1 MSTFNQFLKLT
12 EKHVAPESYD
22 IQKDWEKEGS
32 RFRHIPYDEYKSR
45 QVGKPDF
52 KDGKMS
58 DIEVEQWFT
67 NIASKCDGR
76 LQAKILKGFDKHGD
90 KYKQSGDNMET
101 YKSWIIDAMV
111 RCGFMIEGVI
121 QEHLLEKDD
130 VATHLDNLED
140 VVGKAKDFFTIGKE
154 LDRGGYKKK
163 YFYSDTMAP
172 TYTIEVDGF
181 KFAIINKKYVDKGDR
196 EVGDIAIGL
205 LESMQINEVKEYK
218 AGDTVKLKT
227 GETVKI
233 NQVVK
238 GPRPQFNTYRAKIKG
253 KQVDFGSTDIN
264 EGKKV
269 TLKRR
274 YTENHPAIT
283 AGQHAKIRN
292 KILEAIGDGQITQE
306 EFDAILKELSNDKGR
321 WARRNAK
328 YFNVS
333 EEGISLS
340 KFGKRIFKSITVN
353 ENKENKPMENK
364 FLFETFGQ
372 FVDANFLN
380 EAFKSMRFAELFMS
394 TSRYSGKKSMKK
406 DLVKAFYNSTKVN
419 LAKIEDEDL
428 LTSDPQTVY
437 KNKTDDTIVFY
448 ISDNEKENPYAP
460 YDAYSSNKTIPG
472 GGYLLA
478 MATGKNE
485 FYGVEWSRYSG
496 GRTLS
501 KRDPSDSV
509 GISKKYKGWDATGLY
524 NVKRI
529 AEVADRAVVLNIA
542 LLKQK
547 YSTAEIRASREEARK
562 GATAFKNDKDFR
574 DANRARYHKI
584 LADKAASLP
593 LDKMV
598 EEAID
603 KLAKQISDGLKK
615 GEKTQYDEIKIGV
628 SPKGR
633 EVKARDASAHMSN
646 ILDDYGR
653 YVSYIKQAEESEERY
668 GERESYYERES
679 KDYAKRIKEKV
690 AKVDTFDYAW

>member
-1 MSTFNQFLKLT
+1 MSTFNQFLKQDESKVT
-12 EKHVAPESYD
+12 EKFVKEFDKAVLDAETE
-22 IQKDWEKEGS
+22 KDVLKV
-32 RFRHIPYDEYKSR
+32 Y
-45 QVGKPDF
+45 PDAEF
-52 KDGKMS
+52 YVGKMS
-58 DIEVEQWFT
+58 HFFGQLEKNLFFK
-67 NIASKCDGR
+67 AYY
-76 LQAKILKGFDKHGD
+76 AKYYEEDYGNKIKGDFKITSIYSEKGSRYVNLYVHE
-90 KYKQSGDNMET
+90 S
-101 YKSWIIDAMV
+101 AV
-111 RCGFMIEGVI
+111 V
-121 QEHLLEKDD
+121 EKDD

-140 VVGKAKDFFTIGKE
+140 VVGKAKDFFAIGKE

-181 KFAIINKKYVDKGDR
+181 RFAIINKRYVDKGDR

-205 LESMQINEVKEYK
+205 LESMQ
-218 AGDTVKLKT
+218 
-227 GETVKI
+227 
-233 NQVVK
+233 
-238 GPRPQFNTYRAKIKG
+238 
-253 KQVDFGSTDIN
+253 IN

-340 KFGKRIFKSITVN
+340 KFGKRIFNSITVN

-501 KRDPSDSV
+501 KRDNNPSDSV

-542 LLKQK
+542 LLRQK

>member
-1 MSTFNQFLKLT
+1 MSTFNQFLKQNESTVT
-12 EKHVAPESYD
+12 EKFVKEFDKAVLDAETE
-22 IQKDWEKEGS
+22 KDVLKV
-32 RFRHIPYDEYKSR
+32 Y
-45 QVGKPDF
+45 PDAEF
-52 KDGKMS
+52 YVGKMS
-58 DIEVEQWFT
+58 HFFGQLEKNLFFKAYYAKYYEEDYGKKIKGDFKITSIYSEKGSRYVNLYVEE
-67 NIASKCDGR
+67 S
-76 LQAKILKGFDKHGD
+76 
-90 KYKQSGDNMET
+90 
-101 YKSWIIDAMV
+101 V
-111 RCGFMIEGVI
+111 VV
-121 QEHLLEKDD
+121 EKDD

-140 VVGKAKDFFTIGKE
+140 AVGKAKDFFTIGKE

-205 LESMQINEVKEYK
+205 LESMQ
-218 AGDTVKLKT
+218 
-227 GETVKI
+227 
-233 NQVVK
+233 
-238 GPRPQFNTYRAKIKG
+238 
-253 KQVDFGSTDIN
+253 IN

-340 KFGKRIFKSITVN
+340 KFGKRIFNSITVN

-501 KRDPSDSV
+501 KRDNNPSDSV

-679 KDYAKRIKEKV
+679 KNYAKRVKEKI

>member
-1 MSTFNQFLKLT
+1 MSTFNQFLKQDESKVT
-12 EKHVAPESYD
+12 EKFVKEFDKAVLDAETE
-22 IQKDWEKEGS
+22 KDVLKV
-32 RFRHIPYDEYKSR
+32 Y
-45 QVGKPDF
+45 PDAEF
-52 KDGKMS
+52 YVGKMS
-58 DIEVEQWFT
+58 HFFGQLEKNLFFK
-67 NIASKCDGR
+67 AYY
-76 LQAKILKGFDKHGD
+76 AKYYEEDYGNKIKGDFKITSIYSEKGSRYVNLYVHE
-90 KYKQSGDNMET
+90 S
-101 YKSWIIDAMV
+101 AV
-111 RCGFMIEGVI
+111 V
-121 QEHLLEKDD
+121 EKDD

-140 VVGKAKDFFTIGKE
+140 VVGKAKDFFAIGKE

-181 KFAIINKKYVDKGDR
+181 KFAIINKRYVDKGDR

-205 LESMQINEVKEYK
+205 LESMQ
-218 AGDTVKLKT
+218 
-227 GETVKI
+227 
-233 NQVVK
+233 
-238 GPRPQFNTYRAKIKG
+238 
-253 KQVDFGSTDIN
+253 IN

-306 EFDAILKELSNDKGR
+306 EFDAILKELSSDKGR

-340 KFGKRIFKSITVN
+340 KFGKRIFNSITVN

-501 KRDPSDSV
+501 KRDNNPSDSV

>member
-1 MSTFNQFLKLT
+1 MATFNQFLKLT

-22 IQKDWEKEGS
+22 IEKDWQKEGS
-32 RFRHIPYDEYKSR
+32 RFRRHDFDEYKSR

-52 KDGKMS
+52 KGGKMK

-67 NIASKCDGR
+67 SLAAKCDGR
-76 LQAKILKGFDKHGD
+76 LQAKILKGFDKYGD

-101 YKSWIIDAMV
+101 YKGWIIDAMV
-111 RCGFMIEGVI
+111 RCGFMVEGVI

-154 LDRGGYKKK
+154 LDSGGYKKK

-205 LESMQINEVKEYK
+205 LESMQ
-218 AGDTVKLKT
+218 
-227 GETVKI
+227 
-233 NQVVK
+233 
-238 GPRPQFNTYRAKIKG
+238 
-253 KQVDFGSTDIN
+253 IN

-340 KFGKRIFKSITVN
+340 NFGKRIFKSITVN

-380 EAFKSMRFAELFMS
+380 EAFKSMRFAELF
-394 TSRYSGKKSMKK
+394 TTTNRYSGKKNLQK
-406 DLVKAFYNSTKVN
+406 DLVKAFYNTTKVN

-428 LTSDPQTVY
+428 LTSDPQMVY

-460 YDAYSSNKTIPG
+460 YDAYQSNKTIPG

-496 GRTLS
+496 GRSLS
-501 KRDPSDSV
+501 KRDNNPSDSV

-547 YSTAEIRASREEARK
+547 YSTAEIRASREAARK

-633 EVKARDASAHMSN
+633 EVKARDASAHMSS

-653 YVSYIKQAEESEERY
+653 YVSYHKQAEESEERF
-668 GERESYYERES
+668 GGREGYYERES
-679 KDYAKRIKEKV
+679 KDYAKRVKEKV

>member
-1 MSTFNQFLKLT
+1 MSTFNQFLKQDESKVT
-12 EKHVAPESYD
+12 EKFVKEFDKAVLDAETE
-22 IQKDWEKEGS
+22 KDVLKV
-32 RFRHIPYDEYKSR
+32 Y
-45 QVGKPDF
+45 PDAEF
-52 KDGKMS
+52 YVGKMS
-58 DIEVEQWFT
+58 HFFGQLEKNLFFK
-67 NIASKCDGR
+67 AYY
-76 LQAKILKGFDKHGD
+76 AKYYEEDYGNKIKGDFKITSIYSEKGSRYVNLYVHE
-90 KYKQSGDNMET
+90 S
-101 YKSWIIDAMV
+101 AV
-111 RCGFMIEGVI
+111 V
-121 QEHLLEKDD
+121 EKDD

-140 VVGKAKDFFTIGKE
+140 VVGKAKDFFAIGKE

-181 KFAIINKKYVDKGDR
+181 KFAIINKRYVDKGDR

-205 LESMQINEVKEYK
+205 LESMQ
-218 AGDTVKLKT
+218 
-227 GETVKI
+227 
-233 NQVVK
+233 
-238 GPRPQFNTYRAKIKG
+238 
-253 KQVDFGSTDIN
+253 IN

-340 KFGKRIFKSITVN
+340 KFGKRIFNSITVN

-501 KRDPSDSV
+501 KRDNNPSDSV

-529 AEVADRAVVLNIA
+529 AEMADRAVVLNIA
-542 LLKQK
+542 LLRQK

>member
-1 MSTFNQFLKLT
+1 MSTFNQFLKQDESKVT
-12 EKHVAPESYD
+12 EKFVKEFDKAVLDAETE
-22 IQKDWEKEGS
+22 KDVLKV
-32 RFRHIPYDEYKSR
+32 Y
-45 QVGKPDF
+45 PDAEF
-52 KDGKMS
+52 YVGKMS
-58 DIEVEQWFT
+58 HFFGQLEKNLFFK
-67 NIASKCDGR
+67 AYY
-76 LQAKILKGFDKHGD
+76 AKYYQEDYGNKIKGDFKITSIYSEKGSRYVNLYVHE
-90 KYKQSGDNMET
+90 SA
-101 YKSWIIDAMV
+101 IV
-111 RCGFMIEGVI
+111 
-121 QEHLLEKDD
+121 EKDD
-130 VATHLDNLED
+130 AGTHLDNLESI
-140 VVGKAKDFFTIGKE
+140 VGKARDFFAIGKE
-154 LDRGGYKKK
+154 LDKGGYKKK

-172 TYTIEVDGF
+172 SYTIEVDGF
-181 KFAIINKKYVDKGDR
+181 RFAIINKRYVDKGDR

-205 LESMQINEVKEYK
+205 LESMQ
-218 AGDTVKLKT
+218 
-227 GETVKI
+227 
-233 NQVVK
+233 
-238 GPRPQFNTYRAKIKG
+238 
-253 KQVDFGSTDIN
+253 IN

-340 KFGKRIFKSITVN
+340 KFGKRIFNSITVN

-501 KRDPSDSV
+501 KRDNNPSDSV

-668 GERESYYERES
+668 GERESYY
-679 KDYAKRIKEKV
+679 YAKRIKEKV